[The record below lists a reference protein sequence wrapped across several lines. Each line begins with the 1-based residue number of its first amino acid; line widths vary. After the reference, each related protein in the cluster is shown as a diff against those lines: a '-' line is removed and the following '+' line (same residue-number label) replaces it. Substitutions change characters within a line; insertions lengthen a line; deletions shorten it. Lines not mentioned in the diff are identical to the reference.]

1 MKYRRFGRLD
11 WPVSALG
18 FGAMRLPTKSGNDT
32 VIDEEEATRMLHY
45 AIDHG
50 VNYIDTA
57 YNYHRG
63 ESERFVGRALKG
75 GYRDRARLATKMPYW
90 EVKSKADF
98 DKILNDQL
106 QKLQV
111 EQIDF
116 YLLHSLNKQSWS
128 KMYEMDALDWLE
140 KVRKEGKI
148 DRIGFSF
155 HDDYPVFKEI
165 VDAYPWDFCQI
176 QYNYMDTENQA
187 GTEGLKYAAAK
198 EMAVVIMEPLLGGKL
213 VNPPARIRKLWE
225 SAKVKRSA
233 AEWGLQWLWDQ
244 PEVAVVLSG
253 MSAMTEVRENIA
265 SATKSGVDLLTEEEQ
280 ALIKRV
286 RIEYERLSP
295 IPCTRCRYCMPCPN
309 GVDIPRNFSIYNEG
323 VIYDKEQNARGDYLF
338 MSEEVRAANCLNCRE
353 CEDKCPQKIS
363 IGEWMATVHQK
374 LG

>member
-1 MKYRRFGRLD
+1 MKYRRFGRLN

-18 FGAMRLPTKSGNDT
+18 FGAMRLPTKNGNDA
-32 VIDEEEATRMLHY
+32 VIDEEEATRMLHF
-45 AIDHG
+45 AIDQG

-75 GYRDRARLATKMPYW
+75 GYRERARLATKMPCW
-90 EVKSKADF
+90 EVKSKADL
-98 DKILNDQL
+98 DRILNEQL

-111 EQIDF
+111 EQVDF
-116 YLLHSLNKQSWS
+116 YLLHALNKQSWT

-140 KVRKEGKI
+140 KVKKEGKI

-165 VDAYPWDFCQI
+165 IDSYPWDFCQI

-198 EMAVVIMEPLLGGKL
+198 EIAVVIMEPLLGGKL
-213 VNPPARIRKLWE
+213 VDPPARIQKLWE
-225 SAKVKRSA
+225 TAKIKRSA
-233 AEWGLQWLWDQ
+233 ADWGLQWLWNQ

-253 MSAMTEVRENIA
+253 MSDMSQVRENIA
-265 SATKSGVDLLTEEEQ
+265 SAAKSGVNSLTEEEL
-280 ALIKRV
+280 ALIQRV
-286 RIEYERLSP
+286 RAEYEKLSP

-309 GVDIPRNFSIYNEG
+309 GVDIPQNFSIYNEG

-338 MSEEVRAANCLNCRE
+338 MSEEVRAANCLNCRV
-353 CEDKCPQKIS
+353 CEEKCPQKIS
-363 IGEWMATVHQK
+363 IGEWMATVHRK

>member
-1 MKYRRFGRLD
+1 MKYRRFGRLN

-18 FGAMRLPTKSGNDT
+18 FGTMRLPTKNGNDA
-32 VIDEEEATRMLHY
+32 VIDEEEATRMLHF
-45 AIDHG
+45 AIDQG

-75 GYRDRARLATKMPYW
+75 GYRERARLATKMPCW
-90 EVKSKADF
+90 EVKSKADL
-98 DKILNDQL
+98 DRILNEQL

-111 EQIDF
+111 EQVDF
-116 YLLHSLNKQSWS
+116 YLLHALNKQSWT

-140 KVRKEGKI
+140 KVKKEGKI

-165 VDAYPWDFCQI
+165 IDSYSWDFCQI

-198 EMAVVIMEPLLGGKL
+198 EIAVVIMEPLLGGKL
-213 VNPPARIRKLWE
+213 VDPPARIQKLWE
-225 SAKVKRSA
+225 TAKIKRSA
-233 AEWGLQWLWDQ
+233 ADWGLQWLWNQ

-253 MSAMTEVRENIA
+253 MSDMSQVRENIA
-265 SATKSGVDLLTEEEQ
+265 SAAKSGVNSLTEEEL
-280 ALIKRV
+280 ALIQRV
-286 RIEYERLSP
+286 RAEYEKLSP

-309 GVDIPRNFSIYNEG
+309 GVDIPQNFSIYNEG

-338 MSEEVRAANCLNCRE
+338 MSEEVRAANCLNCRV
-353 CEDKCPQKIS
+353 CEEKCPQKIS
-363 IGEWMATVHQK
+363 IGEWMATVHRK